1 MARIAVGGFQHETN
15 TFAPQQATW
24 EEFVRADA
32 WPPLLRGAEMIP
44 GVEGF
49 NIPIAGAVKRL
60 AELGHEVVPLA
71 WAAAAPASYV
81 TEDAYERMWT
91 LFDED
96 LKKLGPF
103 DAIYLDLHGA
113 MVAENTEDGEGE
125 LLKRIR
131 TIVGG
136 AMPIVASLDYHAN
149 LTPEMASLATALVGY
164 RTYPHIDM
172 AVTGKRAAELLD
184 RLLKEKR
191 PVYRAYR
198 QLDFLIPLVW
208 QCTFIEP
215 AKGIFDL
222 VGELEAGEKSHNQGI
237 VSVTHTPGF
246 PPADIAQCGPALVVY
261 GHDKEA
267 VEAAA
272 DKLAQTVKAQ
282 ERAFAGEL
290 LDPDAAALRAI
301 ELSKNAKK
309 PIVLA
314 DVQDNPGA
322 GGTSDTVG
330 LLAALMRHKAKG
342 AVIGM
347 IVDEE
352 AAKEAVATGE
362 SKVMHRGIGAVVGYA
377 GEKPVVADWR
387 VVKVGDGKF
396 IGTGPFYGGARF
408 QIGPMALVT
417 DEASGVSAVLASK
430 RIQAADQ
437 EMFRHVG
444 VEPSKVPILGLKST
458 VHFRADFQPIAETI
472 LVVQS
477 PGAHITDPMEMP
489 YKHLRK
495 GIKLKPMGPVWNGA

>member
-1 MARIAVGGFQHETN
+1 
-15 TFAPQQATW
+15 
-24 EEFVRADA
+24 
-32 WPPLLRGAEMIP
+32 
-44 GVEGF
+44 
-49 NIPIAGAVKRL
+49 VKRL

-81 TEDAYERMWT
+81 TADAYEKMWA

-96 LKKLGPF
+96 PEKLGPF

-172 AVTGKRAAELLD
+172 AVTGKRAVELA
-184 RLLKEKR
+184 RPLLKEKR

-215 AKGIFDL
+215 AKSIFDL

-261 GHDKEA
+261 GHDRKRSSGGRQA
-267 VEAAA
+267 RR
-272 DKLAQTVKAQ
+272 DGQG
-282 ERAFAGEL
+282 AGEGVRRRAARSRCGGAARDRAL
-290 LDPDAAALRAI
+290 EDA
-301 ELSKNAKK
+301 SK

-330 LLAALMRHKAKG
+330 LLAA
-342 AVIGM
+342 
-347 IVDEE
+347 
-352 AAKEAVATGE
+352 
-362 SKVMHRGIGAVVGYA
+362 
-377 GEKPVVADWR
+377 
-387 VVKVGDGKF
+387 
-396 IGTGPFYGGARF
+396 
-408 QIGPMALVT
+408 
-417 DEASGVSAVLASK
+417 
-430 RIQAADQ
+430 
-437 EMFRHVG
+437 
-444 VEPSKVPILGLKST
+444 
-458 VHFRADFQPIAETI
+458 
-472 LVVQS
+472 
-477 PGAHITDPMEMP
+477 
-489 YKHLRK
+489 
-495 GIKLKPMGPVWNGA
+495 